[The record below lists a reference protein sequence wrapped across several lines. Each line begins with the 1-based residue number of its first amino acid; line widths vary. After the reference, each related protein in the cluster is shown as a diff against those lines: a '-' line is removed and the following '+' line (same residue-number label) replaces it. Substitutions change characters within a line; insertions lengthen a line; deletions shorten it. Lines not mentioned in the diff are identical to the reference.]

1 MTGRLPLWGL
11 HTKDS
16 DMRITQISVRNAEM
30 FALQHYCLVAPIQL
44 MNCKYKSFRLL
55 DAVYENAASQ
65 YKTVAHRDREHTDAT
80 GV

>member
-1 MTGRLPLWGL
+1 
-11 HTKDS
+11 
-16 DMRITQISVRNAEM
+16 MRITQISVRNAEM

-65 YKTVAHRDREHTDAT
+65 YKTVAHSDHEHTDAT